1 MHLFIFPFSWPIC
14 PFRGHVEGA
23 GDCPR
28 CMWVKAVYTQGTQL
42 ITGPCET
49 IWGFRTLLEGTSAVF
64 AHTGAWTV
72 NPANR
77 YLQPPS
83 KFKGKYLWQNWNNNG
98 LKYNF
103 LDAHATDGINCVDSI
118 ASNCLL
124 GVFVQ
129 ETEIRREQMEM
140 SSFPHYLPSED
151 PKESASEIIQSHW
164 CASIN

>member
-1 MHLFIFPFSWPIC
+1 MHLLIFPFSWPIC

-23 GDCPR
+23 GAYPR
-28 CMWVKAVYTQGTQL
+28 CMWGKAVTPRVHSSSQG
-42 ITGPCET
+42 PVRAF
-49 IWGFRTLLEGTSAVF
+49 WGFRTQLKGTSAVF
-64 AHTGAWTV
+64 AHIRAWTV

-77 YLQPPS
+77 SLQPSS
-83 KFKGKYLWQNWNNNG
+83 KFKGKYLLQNWINNG

-103 LDAHATDGINCVDSI
+103 LDAHDTDGINCVDSI
-118 ASNCLL
+118 ASNCSL